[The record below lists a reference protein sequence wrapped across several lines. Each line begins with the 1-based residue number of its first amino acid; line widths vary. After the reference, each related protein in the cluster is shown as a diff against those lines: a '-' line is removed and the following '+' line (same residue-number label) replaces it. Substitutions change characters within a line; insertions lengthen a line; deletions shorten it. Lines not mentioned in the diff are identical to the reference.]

1 MATKKLT
8 QKEKIQQALKTLKK
22 IEYSSDGFVKRYPEE
37 SEYDEAIALLESI
50 VKEKNEQ
57 TN

>member
-8 QKEKIQQALKTLKK
+8 QKEKVQQALKTLNK

-37 SEYDEAIALLESI
+37 TEYKEAIALLESI
-50 VKEKNEQ
+50 VEEKK
-57 TN
+57 